1 MKKLFITILLFA
13 FTFSSNAQG
22 KIKFIDSISYNQIEK
37 LFGRKQFKNVI
48 ELNAYKTKN
57 GDWIELGDTLE
68 IGRPYNSG
76 NLAVSQINGMRNAN
90 NEHSHILLGTNAAL
104 MTGTAFFGDESMIGD
119 KIFITELRLD
129 RESKKN
135 LHEAYIKFNKVGG
148 GRFRSIKK
156 LGRANLEDALRDFEI
171 INGDR
176 RLTRK
181 EAIAKLK
188 EAKDLMEIDM
198 MTKEEFV
205 KLKKELAP
213 IIMNKS

>member
-1 MKKLFITILLFA
+1 MKNK
-13 FTFSSNAQG
+13 FS
-22 KIKFIDSISYNQIEK
+22 EK
-37 LFGRKQFKNVI
+37 N
-48 ELNAYKTKN
+48 T
-57 GDWIELGDTLE
+57 
-68 IGRPYNSG
+68 
-76 NLAVSQINGMRNAN
+76 
-90 NEHSHILLGTNAAL
+90 
-104 MTGTAFFGDESMIGD
+104 
-119 KIFITELRLD
+119 
-129 RESKKN
+129 
-135 LHEAYIKFNKVGG
+135 IKFNKVGG

-198 MTKEEFV
+198 MSKEEFV